1 MKLDFYK
8 YQGAG
13 NDFILVDNRKS
24 SFPKNDVELISK
36 LCKRHFGIG
45 SDGLILIEKSTT
57 SDFYMEFFNPDGS
70 QSFCGNG
77 SRCAVLFAYHLGIV
91 KKTCVFESKNGTNSA
106 EIVAQDEVKLKMFDV
121 PFSTIKKNDSDW
133 ILETGSPHY
142 AIFKDEINS
151 INIIQEARKIRYN
164 EEYTT
169 KGINVNYIAIN
180 PLESDSIYVRTYERG
195 VEDETLACGTG
206 VTACALAYNLNVN
219 QSAKSV
225 KVNAL
230 GGQLLVSFEKDN
242 HSFHSIFLQ
251 GPAKFVFKGEV
262 DV

>member
-13 NDFILVDNRKS
+13 NDFILVDNRKNG
-24 SFPKNDVELISK
+24 FPKNDVALINK

-45 SDGLILIEKSTT
+45 SDGLILIEKSST
-57 SDFYMEFFNPDGS
+57 SDFFMEFFNPDGS

-91 KKTCVFESKNGTNSA
+91 KKTCVFESKNGINTA

-121 PFSTIKKNDSDW
+121 PFSTVKKNNSDW
-133 ILETGSPHY
+133 VIETGSPHY
-142 AIFKDEINS
+142 VVFKDEINT
-151 INIIQEARKIRYN
+151 INILEEARKIRYN
-164 EEYTT
+164 EEYKA
-169 KGINVNYIAIN
+169 KGINVNYIELT
-180 PLESDSIYVRTYERG
+180 PTVKDSINVRTYERG

-219 QSAKSV
+219 QNSSIIT
-225 KVNAL
+225 VNAK
-230 GGQLLVSFEKDN
+230 GGQLLVSFEKDDY
-242 HSFHSIFLQ
+242 SFHSIYLQ